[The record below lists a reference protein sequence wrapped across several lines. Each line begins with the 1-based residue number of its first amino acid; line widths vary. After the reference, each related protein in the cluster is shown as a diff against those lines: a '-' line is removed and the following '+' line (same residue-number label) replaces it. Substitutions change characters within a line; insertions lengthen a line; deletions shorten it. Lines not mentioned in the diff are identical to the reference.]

1 MKNWRQQVFILQWLP
16 CPLFYMI
23 NWNMSTSMF
32 SMLSTNNQREHYTLS
47 LIPTSSKNRLH
58 HLPSQST
65 IPPTTFV
72 NNEINVYLPCPKST
86 RFATFITLIISQ
98 ITTANVAVTQLFFI
112 FTPSRPVVTSPPPS
126 MTVSCGLTV
135 IYLFRH
141 VK

>member
-1 MKNWRQQVFILQWLP
+1 LEGNRFSFFNGTMPALL
-16 CPLFYMI
+16 YD

-32 SMLSTNNQREHYTLS
+32 SMLSTNNQREHYTLY
-47 LIPTSSKNRLH
+47 
-58 HLPSQST
+58 PSYQHPPKTAST
-65 IPPTTFV
+65 IYHPNPPSPPTTFV
-72 NNEINVYLPCPKST
+72 NDEINVYLPCPKST
-86 RFATFITLIISQ
+86 RFATFITLMISQ